1 MHECWLISM
10 YRQIH
15 MLKFDSQQRIKQIRL
30 YWDQGS
36 LLKQVE
42 VIGSRGRNW
51 PLRDGK
57 EQIRLITSLAS
68 VSAEVSQP
76 SSNGQDTPTEDEDA
90 PARSRAQSGKSAT
103 GDPHATLS
111 LFQPRDPNEQ
121 PSTPRAN
128 AVISPRA
135 SAKPAP
141 RDLSEL
147 FASDTGGSPSKRNG
161 DVQAKGGAGKKFQPI
176 RLFEHGEEE
185 ETKKKSPE
193 RLKTNSKKYH
203 HFEFDDG
210 QGDNADTNRSDYFEF
225 SKNHHTGKVKTNP
238 KKYDHFELGDGEDAS
253 SEQRKSPS
261 KQHEVAKHQ
270 PNWSFEDFA
279 TPQQVKNKMRPHEVR
294 QFGWSDDE
302 VGFILSDCY
311 SAAGSWHLTSFLD
324 ERHNLLF
331 ADQLFTKHG
340 QTQYRN
346 SNFRM
351 ITPQTPRRPINF
363 EVVATNMV

>member
-1 MHECWLISM
+1 MV
-10 YRQIH
+10 
-15 MLKFDSQQRIKQIRL
+15 KFDSQQKIKQIRL
-30 YWDQGS
+30 HWDQGS

-68 VSAEVSQP
+68 VSSEVSQ
-76 SSNGQDTPTEDEDA
+76 STTSAQETPTEGEDV
-90 PARSRAQSGKSAT
+90 PARGRAQSGKSAT

-141 RDLSEL
+141 RDLSDL
-147 FASDTGGSPSKRNG
+147 FAGETAGASPSKRNG
-161 DVQAKGGAGKKFQPI
+161 DVQAKGGASKNFQPI
-176 RLFEHGEEE
+176 RLFERGEEE
-185 ETKKKSPE
+185 ETQTKSPE
-193 RLKTNSKKYH
+193 RLKTNPKKYH

-210 QGDNADTNRSDYFEF
+210 AGDNAEASRADYFEF
-225 SKNHHTGKVKTNP
+225 SKNHYAGKVKTNP

-253 SEQRKSPS
+253 FQQKKSPS
-261 KQHEVAKHQ
+261 KQHEAAKHQ

-279 TPQQVKNKMRPHEVR
+279 TPQQVKNKLRPHDMR

-302 VGFILSDCY
+302 VI
-311 SAAGSWHLTSFLD
+311 
-324 ERHNLLF
+324 
-331 ADQLFTKHG
+331 
-340 QTQYRN
+340 
-346 SNFRM
+346 
-351 ITPQTPRRPINF
+351 
-363 EVVATNMV
+363 